1 MKAKWVAFAGVFFAA
16 GIPYWLVPYNQ
27 ELPAGVVAIGLA
39 ALVIAG
45 AVLAFRGA
53 KLATAI
59 VMPGLAVPAAAMARV
74 IVDVARDSTS
84 HNLWPFEIVFATA
97 IGIAGAFVGA
107 LIGWLLARAT
117 GRR

>member
-1 MKAKWVAFAGVFFAA
+1 
-16 GIPYWLVPYNQ
+16 
-27 ELPAGVVAIGLA
+27 
-39 ALVIAG
+39 
-45 AVLAFRGA
+45 
-53 KLATAI
+53 
-59 VMPGLAVPAAAMARV
+59 MARV